1 MNFPDGDRRQPRE
14 RPMAASSRV
23 KTADRQTVIK
33 KLLPLLKKQ
42 YKITVPKLDR
52 AVMET
57 MLYATCL
64 EDATVE
70 QAERAYH
77 KLHQLFPD
85 LNEARVSAI
94 AELEPAFEGMSDPDW
109 RAFRSR
115 SILQY
120 VFEKTFNFEFESLRK
135 KTLELATKQLA
146 KIKHL
151 SPFVRTFTLQQ
162 AVGAHLLPLDE
173 SSHRFLVWLGMA
185 TPGQTAD
192 QVGDSLKSLIR
203 KADALQFCFAIRCA
217 AADPKIR
224 VAFDP
229 AKYPH
234 PADGHDPATA
244 IDRLTELM
252 KSGPPQ
258 AKAKPK
264 AAEPAAAAK
273 GTKAAAKPAKAAKAA
288 PAAKPAKKAP
298 AKSAK
303 PAPAKKAAPT
313 KKPAKKG

>member
-1 MNFPDGDRRQPRE
+1 M
-14 RPMAASSRV
+14 ASSSRA
-23 KTADRQTVIK
+23 KTADRQSVVK
-33 KLLPLLKKQ
+33 KLLPLLKKR

-64 EDATVE
+64 EDVNVD
-70 QAERAYH
+70 QAERAYAR
-77 KLHQLFPD
+77 LHTLFPD

-94 AELEPAFEGMSDPDW
+94 SELEPAFEGMSDPDW

-135 KTLELATKQLA
+135 KTLELAMKQLA

-173 SSHRFLVWLGMA
+173 SSTRFVIWMGLA
-185 TPGQTAD
+185 APNQTAD
-192 QVGDSLKSLIR
+192 QAGDSLKSLIR
-203 KADALQFCFAIRCA
+203 KAEALQFCFAIRCA

-224 VAFDP
+224 AAFDP
-229 AKYPH
+229 GKYPH
-234 PADGHDPATA
+234 PADGHDAGTA
-244 IDRLTELM
+244 IDRLTELF
-252 KSGPPQ
+252 KSGPP
-258 AKAKPK
+258 AIKARPKP
-264 AAEPAAAAK
+264 AVEPAAPAKGAKAAAK
-273 GTKAAAKPAKAAKAA
+273 PVKAAAKPAKKAA
-288 PAAKPAKKAP
+288 T
-298 AKSAK
+298 KSAK
-303 PAPAKKAAPT
+303 PAPAKKAPAVKAAAA
-313 KKPAKKG
+313 KKPARKG

>member
-1 MNFPDGDRRQPRE
+1 M
-14 RPMAASSRV
+14 ASSSRA
-23 KTADRQTVIK
+23 KTADRQTVVK

-42 YKITVPKLDR
+42 YKTNVPKLDR
-52 AVMET
+52 PVMET

-70 QAERAYH
+70 QAERAYAR
-77 KLHQLFPD
+77 LHTLFPD

-115 SILQY
+115 AILQY
-120 VFEKTFNFEFESLRK
+120 VFEKTFNFEFETLRK

-173 SSHRFLVWLGMA
+173 SSQRFLVWMGLA
-185 TPGQTAD
+185 APNQTAD

-203 KADALQFCFAIRCA
+203 KAEALQFCFAIRCA

-234 PADGHDPATA
+234 PADGHDPGTA
-244 IDRLTELM
+244 IDRLAELM

-258 AKAKPK
+258 IKSKPK
-264 AAEPAAAAK
+264 AAEPAPVAKPTAKSAAK
-273 GTKAAAKPAKAAKAA
+273 AAKPVEKSAEKPAKKAAAPAKAAKAA
-288 PAAKPAKKAP
+288 PAKKVA
-298 AKSAK
+298 SA
-303 PAPAKKAAPT
+303 